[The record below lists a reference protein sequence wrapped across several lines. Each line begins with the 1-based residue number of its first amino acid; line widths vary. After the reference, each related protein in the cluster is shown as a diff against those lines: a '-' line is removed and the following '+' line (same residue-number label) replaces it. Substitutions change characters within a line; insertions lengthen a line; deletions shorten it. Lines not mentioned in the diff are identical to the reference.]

1 MDNLIQDISEKK
13 FKEAKHV
20 LDERISDVVSRKLFE
35 VKKSILAKISE
46 AEVPIPRASPIPTP
60 NQTNAAKGALRKEL
74 GIQKIIK
81 DQGNQPSNWK
91 EKTGGELP
99 ANPPR
104 NPTLRQSKV
113 ERFAEETRAEK
124 YAAKKAEW
132 EAKEKPYKKEKMS
145 DKRLE
150 ALKAKLGITTKKFS
164 DDMKAKVAKIGQHA
178 YGSLEETYVIK
189 HKKTK
194 EVLSRHDDYDK
205 AKDEHNGLGKGKENY
220 GVYKTR
226 KVDSSLRNR
235 NKGSAGGW
243 AENMSESTDYMKR
256 RKSMDAMPKLVRPK
270 PTKVDAAKT
279 DYMKRR
285 KAMSEEELQE
295 ASFKIVKARVRG
307 GKIQRRKKVSTRPG
321 YTFRGGKLVRM
332 SPAERRKRKMGARRG
347 KIKRRSKMNRANMK
361 RARSNR
367 KRNALGLNRKPGKR

>member
-1 MDNLIQDISEKK
+1 MDSLIQAIFEKK
-13 FKEAKHV
+13 FKEAKYA

-46 AEVPIPRASPIPTP
+46 AEILEY
-60 NQTNAAKGALRKEL
+60 QTVGRRMSTNVIDNRNKIGPDIGQKSVMQGAISKPVSSSL
-74 GIQKIIK
+74 QKPLPPSDPKLDWIK
-81 DQGNQPSNWK
+81 K
-91 EKTGGELP
+91 
-99 ANPPR
+99 
-104 NPTLRQSKV
+104 KV
-113 ERFAEETRAEK
+113 QEETRAEK
-124 YAAKKAEW
+124 YADKKAEW
-132 EAKEKPYKKEKMS
+132 EAKEKPYKKQKMT

-150 ALKAKLGITTKKFS
+150 DLKAKLGITTRKF
-164 DDMKAKVAKIGQHA
+164 DADMHSKVAKIGQHA
-178 YGSLEETYVIK
+178 RGSLE
-189 HKKTK
+189 
-194 EVLSRHDDYDK
+194 
-205 AKDEHNGLGKGKENY
+205 
-220 GVYKTR
+220 
-226 KVDSSLRNR
+226 
-235 NKGSAGGW
+235 
-243 AENMSESTDYMKR
+243 ESTDYMKR

-295 ASFKIVKARVRG
+295 ASFKIVRARVRG

-332 SPAERRKRKMGARRG
+332 SPSERRKRKMGARRG

>member
-1 MDNLIQDISEKK
+1 MNDLIQAISEKR
-13 FKEAKHV
+13 FEEARHV

-35 VKKSILAKISE
+35 IKKSILAKISE
-46 AEVPIPRASPIPTP
+46 ADVPIPRPSPTPTP
-60 NQTNAAKGALRKEL
+60 NQTNAAKGSLRKEL

-124 YAAKKAEW
+124 YADKKAEW
-132 EAKEKPYKKEKMS
+132 EAKEKPYKKQKVG
-145 DKRLE
+145 DKRLD
-150 ALKAKLGITTKKFS
+150 ALKAKLGITTKKFD
-164 DDMKAKVAKIGQHA
+164 DDMHSKVAKVGQQA
-178 YGSLEETYVIK
+178 RGSLE
-189 HKKTK
+189 
-194 EVLSRHDDYDK
+194 
-205 AKDEHNGLGKGKENY
+205 
-220 GVYKTR
+220 
-226 KVDSSLRNR
+226 
-235 NKGSAGGW
+235 
-243 AENMSESTDYMKR
+243 ESTDYMKR

-295 ASFKIVKARVRG
+295 ASFKIVRARVRG

-332 SPAERRKRKMGARRG
+332 SPSERRKRKMGARRG

-367 KRNALGLNRKPGKR
+367 KRNALGLNRKSGRR

>member
-1 MDNLIQDISEKK
+1 MNRLIQAISEKK
-13 FKEAKHV
+13 YELAKNV

-35 VKKSILAKISE
+35 VKKSLLAKISE
-46 AEVPIPRASPIPTP
+46 ADVPIPRPSPIPTP
-60 NQTNAAKGALRKEL
+60 NQTNAAKGAIRKEL

-81 DQGNQPSNWK
+81 DQGNSPSNWK

-99 ANPPR
+99 SNPPK

-124 YAAKKAEW
+124 YAAKKAAW

-145 DKRLE
+145 DKRLD
-150 ALKAKLGITTKKFS
+150 ALKAKLGITTKKFH
-164 DDMKAKVAKIGQHA
+164 DDIHSKVAKIGQYA
-178 YGSLEETYVIK
+178 QGSLEE
-189 HKKTK
+189 
-194 EVLSRHDDYDK
+194 
-205 AKDEHNGLGKGKENY
+205 
-220 GVYKTR
+220 
-226 KVDSSLRNR
+226 
-235 NKGSAGGW
+235 
-243 AENMSESTDYMKR
+243 
-256 RKSMDAMPKLVRPK
+256 
-270 PTKVDAAKT
+270 
-279 DYMKRR
+279 
-285 KAMSEEELQE
+285 EEDLQE

-332 SPAERRKRKMGARRG
+332 SPAERRRRKMGARRG

-367 KRNALGLNRKPGKR
+367 KRNALGLNRKPGRR